1 MGTHRIALITFGDS
15 LLGISTYLAKRLALP
30 FVKKAAPVVNASKP
44 ERRNMLDLRKLK
56 AKQVSGQEYREH
68 VVAKK
73 VAKEVMQKLLDGQ
86 QIKLSGV

>member
-1 MGTHRIALITFGDS
+1 
-15 LLGISTYLAKRLALP
+15 
-30 FVKKAAPVVNASKP
+30 
-44 ERRNMLDLRKLK
+44 MLDLRKLK